1 MRRIHGAMSA
11 NARIHYDESF
21 RPAAAYRKA
30 ESVMAPI
37 KRDRPLRTPKRGD
50 TMVEE
55 IKKWIVTRQLT
66 PGERLPKEADL
77 QTLFTV
83 SKGTVREALKS
94 LEVQGFV
101 TMKSGPEGGA
111 TIVEVPFDRTFQL
124 MQNYLF
130 FKNVDID
137 DIYAMRRLL
146 EPELVAGAVA
156 HLQRVDLKRLESSI
170 EICAPAPLSAA
181 QVVRQRAED
190 LHFHDLI
197 AEANPNPFLRF
208 MCQLLN
214 EMLRRMVALDGQPM
228 DANNAKLGKTNV
240 AAHRAILA
248 AIQAKDVQRARS
260 LMLDH
265 IVEAEG
271 LVKRLH
277 GAYQQRLVLDSDM
290 RVSLAP
296 PKIPAMKRK
305 PVP

>member
-1 MRRIHGAMSA
+1 
-11 NARIHYDESF
+11 
-21 RPAAAYRKA
+21 
-30 ESVMAPI
+30 
-37 KRDRPLRTPKRGD
+37 
-50 TMVEE
+50 
-55 IKKWIVTRQLT
+55 
-66 PGERLPKEADL
+66 
-77 QTLFTV
+77 
-83 SKGTVREALKS
+83 
-94 LEVQGFV
+94 
-101 TMKSGPEGGA
+101 
-111 TIVEVPFDRTFQL
+111 
-124 MQNYLF
+124 
-130 FKNVDID
+130 
-137 DIYAMRRLL
+137 
-146 EPELVAGAVA
+146 
-156 HLQRVDLKRLESSI
+156 
-170 EICAPAPLSAA
+170 
-181 QVVRQRAED
+181 
-190 LHFHDLI
+190 
-197 AEANPNPFLRF
+197 

-296 PKIPAMKRK
+296 PKMPAMKRK

>member
-1 MRRIHGAMSA
+1 MVS
-11 NARIHYDESF
+11 
-21 RPAAAYRKA
+21 
-30 ESVMAPI
+30 I

-66 PGERLPKEADL
+66 PGERLPKEVDL

-94 LEVQGFV
+94 LEVQGFI

-156 HLQRVDLKRLESSI
+156 HLQRADLKRLEASI

-190 LHFHDLI
+190 LHFHDVI

-214 EMLRRMVALDGQPM
+214 EMLRRMVALDGQPL
-228 DANNAKLGKTNV
+228 DVNNTRLGKTNV

-248 AIQAKDVQRARS
+248 AIQAKDVPRARS

-290 RVSLAP
+290 RVSLVP
-296 PKIPAMKRK
+296 PKMPAMKRK

>member
-1 MRRIHGAMSA
+1 MVS
-11 NARIHYDESF
+11 
-21 RPAAAYRKA
+21 
-30 ESVMAPI
+30 I

-66 PGERLPKEADL
+66 PGERLPKEVDL

-94 LEVQGFV
+94 LEVQGFI

-156 HLQRVDLKRLESSI
+156 HLQRADLKRLEASI

-190 LHFHDLI
+190 LHFHDVI

-214 EMLRRMVALDGQPM
+214 EMLRRMVALDGQPL
-228 DANNAKLGKTNV
+228 DVNNTRLGKTNL

-248 AIQAKDVQRARS
+248 AIQAKDVPRARS

-290 RVSLAP
+290 RVSLVP
-296 PKIPAMKRK
+296 PKMPAMKRK